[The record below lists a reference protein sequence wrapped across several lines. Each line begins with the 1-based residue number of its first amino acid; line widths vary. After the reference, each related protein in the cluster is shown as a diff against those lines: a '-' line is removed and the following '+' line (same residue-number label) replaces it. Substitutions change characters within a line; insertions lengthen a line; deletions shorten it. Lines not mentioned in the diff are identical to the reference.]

1 MLLAAPSRRPGPVVP
16 YITAWSSEQ
25 GVQPLVVTRG
35 AGIGYADETPYD
47 RDADGV
53 LWTRVPSSP
62 GRGRPEFGQ
71 VHLMR
76 QRRAMRRMLCQVCG
90 EAADRDENGTLWL
103 LGSDEDEYLT
113 TSHPPVCAPC
123 AVLSLRVCPHL
134 RRRHTLIRVRSCVPL
149 GVHGVLHAPSWIP
162 TGDSPTGIPACRGCA
177 PRN

>member
-1 MLLAAPSRRPGPVVP
+1 M
-16 YITAWSSEQ
+16 
-25 GVQPLVVTRG
+25 VVTRG